1 MNFKVKFFF
10 QLKLERERKDK
21 REAQEEKINATVPSA
36 KLSTTKKSTET
47 PTTEVFRSGVGKYIS
62 NQV

>member
-1 MNFKVKFFF
+1 
-10 QLKLERERKDK
+10 LKLERERKDK

-36 KLSTTKKSTET
+36 KSSTTKKSTET